1 MVSLGIFRYG
11 YGFTGTL
18 VCSLTCVAEVL
29 RETPPY
35 CSLDQS
41 AWSVVHLQLVLWLGP
56 PSVWGP
62 PWGVPGLPGGSGDS
76 LRCLLIS
83 VLLWLLF
90 LLGKLSDLSDLGVF
104 LRSICCTFTADKWT
118 KDFHAVLADSCSMGG
133 KPGLLRIVFWCGFP
147 SACVLLCVFHINS
160 AQVSC

>member
-1 MVSLGIFRYG
+1 MYFLIWLWIYWD
-11 YGFTGTL
+11 
-18 VCSLTCVAEVL
+18 TCVF
-29 RETPPY
+29 PY
-35 CSLDQS
+35 LCSRGTQRNSPLLQPRPIS
-41 AWSVVHLQLVLWLGP
+41 IVRGAPAARLVVRA

-90 LLGKLSDLSDLGVF
+90 LLGKLSDLCDLGVF

-147 SACVLLCVFHINS
+147 LACVLLCVFHINS